1 VREAGLGGSGW
12 VLVPGRFVSISKI
25 RIDCLGSALD
35 ESIGK

>member
-1 VREAGLGGSGW
+1 VREAGLGGWGW
-12 VLVPGRFVSISKI
+12 VLVLDSCVSISKI